1 MPRRIGVV
9 GPGAIG
15 GLLAARLS
23 KAGHEVTVIATERTA
38 VRLSSQALTLQT
50 PHKQL
55 ETRPIARPWLTAP
68 VEVLFVTTRATDLPA
83 ALERVPPALLTASI
97 SPYAQAEVC
106 AAALTLRMGAAF
118 AIRPASFQSPCEL
131 SATISRS

>member
-1 MPRRIGVV
+1 MPRRIGLV

-38 VRLSSQALTLQT
+38 VAMSSQALTLQT
-50 PHKQL
+50 PHEQL
-55 ETRPIARPWLTAP
+55 GTRPFARPWLTAP
-68 VEVLFVTTRATDLPA
+68 VEMLFVTTRATGLPA

-106 AAALTLRMGAAF
+106 AAALTLRLG
-118 AIRPASFQSPCEL
+118 ASFCHSP
-131 SATISRS
+131 R